1 VSPSSRNFIGEAKR
15 RRRSPVPA
23 AVRRR
28 LKERSLSS
36 APYSGEGAPLLAV
49 AVRPDLREAEGGP
62 AVCRPQASFLARS
75 LFLARRK
82 GRIAVI
88 KDLLSLVKG
97 KMKGSQ
103 KALGEVLYG
112 MMLHEM
118 DLEMKKER
126 GHLDNLFML
135 VIFGDLIGL
144 PLLPPYYAMRL
155 LPYIVPSLE
164 TWKRRVLR
172 EKDLTDFV
180 AHDL

>member
-1 VSPSSRNFIGEAKR
+1 M
-15 RRRSPVPA
+15 
-23 AVRRR
+23 
-28 LKERSLSS
+28 
-36 APYSGEGAPLLAV
+36 
-49 AVRPDLREAEGGP
+49 
-62 AVCRPQASFLARS
+62 
-75 LFLARRK
+75 
-82 GRIAVI
+82 I
-88 KDLLSLVKG
+88 KDLLSLLKG

-155 LPYIVPSLE
+155 LPYIVPSVE